1 MSRTGTRVHLPGP
14 LAVDGV
20 VDLPGDALQHLRAR
34 RLRPGAEL
42 TVFDGNGGEYRARLE
57 TLERR
62 EATVRLLRHESCEA
76 EPPMPLVLLQG
87 IAKGDRMDLAV
98 QKAVELGI
106 TRIVPVFTEHT
117 VVRLDSE
124 RIHKRRTHWQR
135 VAISACEQCGR
146 NRLPAVDTPM
156 SLDQAWGTV
165 HDLQGVVLD
174 PTNGRSVEALLPP
187 AAGIALLV
195 GPEGGLSETEVSA
208 ATDRGFQGLR
218 LGPRVLR
225 TETAT
230 LAALAVLQARFG
242 DLA

>member
-1 MSRTGTRVHLPGP
+1 MSRTGTRVHLSGP
-14 LAVDGV
+14 LAVDEI
-20 VDLPGDALQHLRAR
+20 VDLSGDALQHLRAR

-62 EATVRLLRHESCEA
+62 EATVRLLRHEPREA
-76 EPPMPLVLLQG
+76 EPPLPFVLLQG

-117 VVRLDSE
+117 VVRLDGE
-124 RIHKRRTHWQR
+124 RMRKRQTHWQR
-135 VAISACEQCGR
+135 VAVSACEQCGR
-146 NRLPAVDTPM
+146 NRVPAVDTPV
-156 SLDQAWGTV
+156 SLDRAWEQVDG
-165 HDLQGVVLD
+165 LQGVVLD
-174 PTNGRSVEALLPP
+174 PANGCGVEALPPP

-195 GPEGGLSETEVSA
+195 GPEGGLSDTEVAA
-208 ATDRGFQGLR
+208 ATNRGFEGLG